1 MKISDTVR
9 LAFNEGRNG
18 KTEWISSVLM
28 HAVVLVCIFLTLT
41 VSLETGRI
49 FNDYM
54 KQGYPDGYEFYLN
67 GFDENDVS
75 WLENRGFMNIFF
87 SEDGNV
93 STASI
98 DSIEKIWIYK
108 FQALS
113 GRQDI
118 WNEDIEN
125 MLEIVLFINTVF
137 VSIGL
142 VLCVIMV
149 NSSNN
154 SFSMKIDE
162 RREYIDM
169 LYRLGAS
176 GRDCVSIFAVYFL
189 LRELIS
195 LAAAVAVNAVVM
207 HIINIYLTD
216 VIHIDT
222 GFSLF
227 RPEIV
232 GIVAAVSVVIM
243 WISFG
248 KIWRK
253 RNEF

>member
-54 KQGYPDGYEFYLN
+54 KQGYPDGCEFYRD

-75 WLENRGFMNIFF
+75 WLENRGFMNIFC

-113 GRQDI
+113 GRRDI

-137 VSIGL
+137 VYCL
-142 VLCVIMV
+142 
-149 NSSNN
+149 
-154 SFSMKIDE
+154 
-162 RREYIDM
+162 
-169 LYRLGAS
+169 
-176 GRDCVSIFAVYFL
+176 
-189 LRELIS
+189 
-195 LAAAVAVNAVVM
+195 
-207 HIINIYLTD
+207 
-216 VIHIDT
+216 
-222 GFSLF
+222 
-227 RPEIV
+227 
-232 GIVAAVSVVIM
+232 
-243 WISFG
+243 
-248 KIWRK
+248 
-253 RNEF
+253 